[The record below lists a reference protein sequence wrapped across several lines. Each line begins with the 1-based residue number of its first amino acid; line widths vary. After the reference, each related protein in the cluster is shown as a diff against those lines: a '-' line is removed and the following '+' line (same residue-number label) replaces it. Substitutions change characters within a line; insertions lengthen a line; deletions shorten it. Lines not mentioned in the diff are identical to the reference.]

1 MRHDVYDLR
10 GSCFLF
16 EHNELLFL
24 VSISINFC
32 FLFQFQ
38 HSKL

>member
-24 VSISINFC
+24 VSISTTVSFK
-32 FLFQFQ
+32 FLFF
-38 HSKL
+38 